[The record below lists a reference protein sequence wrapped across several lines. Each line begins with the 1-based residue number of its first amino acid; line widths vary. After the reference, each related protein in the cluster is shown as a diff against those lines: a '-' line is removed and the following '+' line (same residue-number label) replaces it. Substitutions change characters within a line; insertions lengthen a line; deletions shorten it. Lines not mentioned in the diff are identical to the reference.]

1 MMFGERDSERNEGY
15 FQDRLNEEQLLDEMK
30 SNKRS
35 FLWISIKN
43 SLSYENV
50 MEKLNMLIV
59 KLDEPIYEK
68 TDNTGEKLRKIRN
81 IYDLI
86 LMYYSDLVDTCDDY
100 LRTHSGIRWTSS
112 GEERRSLIFEIR
124 EQAIYERRCLCL
136 LGWKKVQ
143 EMYGYLSGI
152 TFKEILKDLRTE
164 VIDITDRNDIEN
176 FGGNTSSGASIG
188 DGEDK
193 RFFKPKEVVYGLP
206 KNENLIDFFKYKC
219 LIKNSK
225 EIKAF
230 EYVLSNEGLLNLDF
244 LKDRDM
250 IRNNFEITLDNVKDI
265 FSRFNVQYSTD
276 EEGDIIINGF
286 KLTPESLYR
295 LSCIIRKYYRIIFLN
310 DLAVRVVGIPSGAR
324 IDIRNV
330 ATSRLFRALG
340 SPDIVVESH
349 LAVLRKEGVPDKEG
363 IIMAKATGKSSQQL
377 SKDLRFFTEQSVM
390 GQGIYQIRLSKD
402 VQRKFANLQLG
413 DYIAG
418 QTDRHRENYFVDYK
432 ILDMGT
438 GAGAV
443 EFYITSI
450 QGIDNDMSFG
460 VLDGQDVLSRVGCL
474 PRFLGKLGALSLP
487 FIDRGIADR
496 LQELSDPSIEYIF
509 ADLLSSKE
517 MEALKDRFYYLQ
529 TAISCL
535 YNETHKLDSD
545 GWNQTS
551 LDATLASDN
560 YLSRFIKYVRKF
572 IGSDVPIVS
581 D

>member
-1 MMFGERDSERNEGY
+1 MFGERDSERNEGY

-124 EQAIYERRCLCL
+124 KQAIYERSCLCQL
-136 LGWKKVQ
+136 CGKKVQ

-164 VIDITDRNDIEN
+164 VIDVTNRNDIEN

-219 LIKNSK
+219 LIKNSE

-230 EYVLSNEGLLNLDF
+230 EYVLSNEGLLNLNF

-250 IRNNFEITLDNVKDI
+250 IRNNFEITLGNVENI

-295 LSCIIRKYYRIIFLN
+295 LSCIIREYYRIIFLN
-310 DLAVRVVGIPSGAR
+310 YLAVDFVGIPSGAR

-330 ATSRLFRALG
+330 ATSRLSEALG
-340 SPDIVVESH
+340 EQDLVAKSR
-349 LAVLRKEGVPDKEG
+349 LAVLREEGVPDKEG
-363 IIMAKATGKSSQQL
+363 IIMAKAKGKSSQQL
-377 SKDLRFFTEQSVM
+377 SKDLRFFEKQAFN

-418 QTDRHRENYFVDYK
+418 QIDRHEGNYFVDYK
-432 ILDMGT
+432 ILDMGV
-438 GAGAV
+438 GLGAV

-450 QGIDNDMSFG
+450 QGIDNDLSFG
-460 VLDGQDVLSRVGCL
+460 RLGDQDVLNGVGCL
-474 PRFLGKLGALSLP
+474 PAFSVGWKLSLP

-496 LQELSDPSIEYIF
+496 LQELSGSTIKYIF
-509 ADLLSSKE
+509 ADLLSSEE
-517 MEALKDRFYYLQ
+517 MDALKDRFKYLQ
-529 TAISCL
+529 IAISQH
-535 YNETHKLDSD
+535 YNKTHKLDSD
-545 GWNQTS
+545 EWNQAS

-560 YLSRFIKYVRKF
+560 YLSRFIKCVRSNL